1 MKRLLPTRSAYVTLL
16 VLAAGCCAALMATLW
31 AGAPASAGRVD
42 SPAEIGIA
50 APPQISLASQYVSGI
65 SCTLSI
71 TTEQDFTLQDINTDW
86 TDALSFP
93 ALSTYNYELAL
104 SFGDVPPGPSLKF
117 PAFDEYFRLDNATV
131 GASYKVDAIPDYTS
145 NYNLGLII
153 YDVGFTPIMTDTN
166 AADNNSASLTLVPGS
181 VGPYYFR
188 IVQLTPFCTGRTYS
202 LRVTY
207 SGPTATPTNTPSP
220 TPTPSITPTPT
231 PAWTQQDSDEPN
243 EDINN
248 AKVLLNLTGRTLYN
262 TGYPD
267 PRDDNDWYA
276 TYGGT
281 GYQYSVSAAPES
293 GYTYP
298 YLFLE
303 IYAPDKTTLVGRVD
317 SSNNPT
323 INWTASTSGNYYIH
337 IKRAAGS
344 PTNGTYKITL
354 TTNAPPTPT
363 STSTP
368 GAGEPTNTPIPGAD
382 VFEPNFNFDSAAGIG
397 LNVKYTNLNFVPT
410 LGGTVDNDFFKLR
423 VKRGMLVTCET
434 LDLSAG
440 TDTNMILYDND
451 RNGLAG
457 NDDVDLLR
465 GELRSRVTVSINYD
479 GYLYVLVGQ
488 GYAVPDAQANQYTYS
503 LQCTSGQTGATS
515 TPVPPTRTPQPP
527 GAAPSATPAAPAEPP
542 SATPPPT
549 SAPVILVRPLATPT
563 PAGPPQQI
571 VTADL
576 RVSYDANDNDAADPG
591 EGVVG
596 LLVRVYDD
604 TTGALLAQGFT
615 DDTGRAL
622 LSVPSSGPIKV
633 LVPYLSFE
641 TIVPPSGAAIPVLI
655 SPRGL
660 PEQIP

>member
-16 VLAAGCCAALMATLW
+16 VLAAGCCAVLMATLW
-31 AGAPASAGRVD
+31 ADSTVSAGKPQ
-42 SPAEIGIA
+42 SPAEVIQPLPPLRSVASNPA
-50 APPQISLASQYVSGI
+50 AIINPSPVTCTVVYTTSPSNSRLGYLTPDSGAPMVGQINSITLVGYQNGYPPPQVQAQVH
-65 SCTLSI
+65 
-71 TTEQDFTLQDINTDW
+71 
-86 TDALSFP
+86 
-93 ALSTYNYELAL
+93 
-104 SFGDVPPGPSLKF
+104 
-117 PAFDEYFRLDNATV
+117 YFRLFPATA
-131 GASYKVDAIPDYTS
+131 GANYTLRAIPDEGD
-145 NYNLGLII
+145 NYNLGVFV
-153 YDVGFTPIMTDTN
+153 YDYNLTPVYTATGFSNEGSATFQ
-166 AADNNSASLTLVPGS
+166 AQNS
-181 VGPYYFR
+181 GPYYFQ
-188 IVQLTPFCTGRTYS
+188 VFQKTLGCDGSTYS
-202 LRVTY
+202 LQFSS
-207 SGPTATPTNTPSP
+207 SGPTPTPTNTP
-220 TPTPSITPTPT
+220 TPTHTPI
-231 PAWTQQDSDEPN
+231 PAWEQPDSDEPN

-293 GYTYP
+293 GYIYP

-382 VFEPNFNFDSAAGIG
+382 VFEPNFNFDTAAGIG

-549 SAPVILVRPLATPT
+549 SAPVISVRPLATPT

>member
-1 MKRLLPTRSAYVTLL
+1 MKRLLPTRSACVTFL

-31 AGAPASAGRVD
+31 AGAPASADQPD
-42 SPAEIGIA
+42 SPANVGVA
-50 APPQISLASQYVSGI
+50 APPRSGVASLSPF
-65 SCTLSI
+65 SCTLSY
-71 TTEQDFTLQDINTDW
+71 TTTADSTGQGPTSYFPDAVPLESLPELSLVGSGNINQTIQ
-86 TDALSFP
+86 
-93 ALSTYNYELAL
+93 
-104 SFGDVPPGPSLKF
+104 
-117 PAFDEYFRLDNATV
+117 AFDEYFRLDNAEI
-131 GASYKVDAIPDYTS
+131 GASYKVDAIPNYTD
-145 NYNLGLII
+145 NYNLGLIV
-153 YDVGFTPIMTDTN
+153 YRQNGSNYTPILSDTN
-166 AADNNSASLTLVPGS
+166 PLDNRSASVTLQPDTI
-181 VGPYYFR
+181 GPYFFKVSQIASLCR
-188 IVQLTPFCTGRTYS
+188 GRTYRLNVS
-202 LRVTY
+202 YTAPPATPTIT
-207 SGPTATPTNTPSP
+207 PTATAQP
-220 TPTPSITPTPT
+220 
-231 PAWTQQDSDEPN
+231 WTQPDSDEPN
-243 EDINN
+243 ENINS
-248 AKVLLNLTGRTLYN
+248 ASVLLNFTGRTLYN
-262 TGYPD
+262 TSYPD
-267 PRDDNDWYA
+267 YRDDNDWYA
-276 TYGGT
+276 TYGGA
-281 GYQYSVSAAPES
+281 GYQYSVSASPES

-303 IYAPDKTTLVGRVD
+303 IYAPDKTTLIGRVE

-337 IKRAAGS
+337 IKRADGS

-363 STSTP
+363 STATP
-368 GAGEPTNTPIPGAD
+368 GPGTPTNTPVPGAD
-382 VFEPNFNFDSAAGIG
+382 VFEPNFNFDTAAGIG

-434 LDLSAG
+434 LDLSPG

-488 GYAVPDAQANQYTYS
+488 GYAVPDAQASQYTYS

-515 TPVPPTRTPQPP
+515 TPAPPTRTPQPP
-527 GAAPSATPAAPAEPP
+527 GAASSATPVAPAEPP

-549 SAPVILVRPLATPT
+549 TAPVISVRPLATST

-571 VTADL
+571 VIADL
-576 RVSYDANDNDAADPG
+576 RVSYDANGNGNADPG

-641 TIVPPSGAAIPVLI
+641 TLVPPSGAAIPVLI

-660 PEQIP
+660 PDQIP